1 MLVDIFLLRV
11 VNAHEGLDG
20 LDDALRI
27 PNEVAICVLRL
38 KAFRNPRQQP
48 CEVEDL
54 TMRPAH
60 CGQAMPIMQ
69 KLRKTRINPTFIVA
83 LVLNDLGCY
92 HSSSFANES
101 RR

>member
-11 VNAHEGLDG
+11 VNAHKGLDR

-27 PNEVAICVLRL
+27 PNEIAISVLRL
-38 KAFRNPRQQP
+38 KALGNPSQQP
-48 CEVEDL
+48 CKVEDL

-60 CGQAMPIMQ
+60 CGQAMTIMQ
-69 KLRKTRINPTFIVA
+69 KLRKTRINSTFIVS

-92 HSSSFANES
+92 QSGSFANES